1 MNVADLMTR
10 DPATCAP
17 NTPLREVARMMVERD
32 CGAIPVVDEQTRP
45 IGIVTDRDIVTRAV
59 AGGENPLE
67 HTAGDCM
74 TQGCVTVTE
83 EMSAEL
89 CCQHL
94 EERQIRRAVVVDGDG
109 RCIGMVAQADVARH
123 SEMLAA
129 EVVTAVS
136 MPGRDGVHTPTA

>member
-10 DPATCAP
+10 DPATCAS

-59 AGGENPLE
+59 ASGENPLE

-74 TQGCVTVTE
+74 TPGCVTVTE

-109 RCIGMVAQADVARH
+109 RCIGIVAQADVARH

-136 MPGRDGVHTPTA
+136 LPGRNGVHAPGV